1 MDIHVQRDEDKAVV
15 VVAGKLDAVTA
26 QDFDKVVVPLI
37 EGGAARLVLDCSRLD
52 YLSSAGLRVLL
63 MTVKRIKAK
72 GGQLRVAGMQ
82 GAAREVFE
90 ISGFHAIFSM
100 DDSVEA
106 SLSALG

>member
-1 MDIHVQRDEDKAVV
+1 MDIQVQQDEHKTVV

-26 QDFDKVVVPLI
+26 QKFDKTVGPLI
-37 EGGAARLVLDCSRLD
+37 EGGAVRLVLDFSRLD

-63 MTVKRIKAK
+63 MTAKRIKAK

-90 ISGFHAIFSM
+90 ISGFHTVFAM
-100 DDSVEA
+100 DDSVDA
-106 SLSALG
+106 AVSALG